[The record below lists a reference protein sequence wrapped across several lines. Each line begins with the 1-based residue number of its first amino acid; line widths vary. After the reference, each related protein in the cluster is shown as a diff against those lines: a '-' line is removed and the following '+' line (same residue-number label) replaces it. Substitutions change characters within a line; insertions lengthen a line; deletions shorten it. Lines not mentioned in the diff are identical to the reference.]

1 LRNRHAIILP
11 AVALAAAA
19 LGAVPP
25 PEDFN
30 ASRLRAGEDFYAEK
44 RYAEAIDQF
53 RVAAFGYLD
62 QPAALSE
69 CLIRLSLA
77 EAAAGKTNDAEA
89 TLLRFL
95 EVERSF
101 PSYPPAGL
109 SPEISTEF
117 RTLLLRRVPEAT
129 LLSIPSLASLV
140 ETEEQKLAHLPAA
153 QRRTALEARARRE
166 PASPTWPVA
175 IARDALEQGD
185 AKEAEQWASKALA
198 IQSGQPEALA
208 IRARARMAR
217 KDCTGALQDLN
228 ALPPS
233 EVERRPELTADRF
246 VCLVEV
252 GDWPA
257 AERVAATIPPSLSR
271 RPDVARAS
279 QKLASTG
286 QRRGAAAGSASA
298 AASKAAASKPPAP
311 PPTQAQAQGAGPKPA
326 GGAAPAPAPPPAAR
340 PSLDPAAQSRAAL
353 DESRRLVYAGRA
365 SEAERLLTSALQAD
379 EGNRDLR
386 LALLEAACLGRAYPT
401 AAAQIPLV
409 QPFAESEAPSMF
421 YAAVVLYETG
431 RVEDAQSYLRRAKSR
446 VSGPLVDEYSRK
458 ILGTP

>member
-1 LRNRHAIILP
+1 M
-11 AVALAAAA
+11 ALS
-19 LGAVPP
+19 
-25 PEDFN
+25 EDFN
-30 ASRLRAGEDFYAEK
+30 AARLRAGEDLYAEK
-44 RYAEAIDQF
+44 RYDEAIDQF
-53 RVAAFGYLD
+53 RVAAFGYLE
-62 QPAALSE
+62 QPAALSQV
-69 CLIRLSLA
+69 LIRLSLA
-77 EAAAGKTNDAEA
+77 QAAAGKTDDSES
-89 TLLRFL
+89 TILRFL
-95 EVERSF
+95 ELERSF
-101 PSYPPAGL
+101 PSYTPAGL
-109 SPEISTEF
+109 SPELAAEF
-117 RTLLLRRVPEAT
+117 RGLLLKRVPEAT

-140 ETEEQKLAHLPAA
+140 ETEDQKLAHLPPA
-153 QRRTALEARARRE
+153 QRRTALEAKARRE
-166 PASPTWPVA
+166 PGAAIWPVA

-185 AKEAEQWASKALA
+185 AKGAEQWASKALA

-208 IRARARMAR
+208 IRARARLAR
-217 KDCTGALQDLN
+217 KDCTGALQDLG

-233 EVERRPELTADRF
+233 EVERRPELNADRF

-279 QKLASTG
+279 QKLASDR
-286 QRRGAAAGSASA
+286 QRRGPSPAPASASA
-298 AASKAAASKPPAP
+298 AVSRTPPPKAAPPPSTSQAQGGGSGGSKPAAAAAS
-311 PPTQAQAQGAGPKPA
+311 
-326 GGAAPAPAPPPAAR
+326 APPPAAR
-340 PSLDPAAQSRAAL
+340 PRMDPAVQSRAAL

-365 SEAERLLTSALQAD
+365 TEAERLLTSALQAD

-409 QPFAESEAPSMF
+409 QPFTDSEAPSMF

-431 RVEDAQSYLRRAKSR
+431 RVEDAQSYLRRAKNR